1 MTLAL
6 DRDQIQIRRRLRL
19 GDTRAIAE
27 LHRRVYGPE
36 YGMNDEFVAAVAA
49 TLEQAEASGWPQDGG
64 AVWIVEQDGQVVG
77 SLGLTAEG
85 ERRGQLRWFV
95 LEAPLRGRGLGRSLL
110 SELLASAREA
120 GMQRLEFDTFSAL
133 QDAARLYRS
142 VGFEV
147 VSERERSDWGPPIVY
162 QHYTLAL

>member
-6 DRDQIQIRRRLRL
+6 DRDQIQIRRRLRP

-27 LHRRVYGPE
+27 LHRRVYGAE
-36 YGMNDEFVAAVAA
+36 YGMSDDFVAAVAA
-49 TLEQAEASGWPQDGG
+49 TLEQAVASGWPQDAG
-64 AVWIVEQDGQVVG
+64 AVWIVEQDGRTCG
-77 SLGLTAEG
+77 SLALTAED

-95 LEAPLRGRGLGRSLL
+95 FEAALRGRGLGRSLL
-110 SELLASAREA
+110 SELLATARDA
-120 GMQRLEFDTFSAL
+120 GMQRLELDTFSAL
-133 QDAARLYRS
+133 DTAARLYRG

-147 VSERERSDWGPPIVY
+147 VSERGRSDWGPRIVY

>member
-1 MTLAL
+1 MTLAA
-6 DRDQIQIRRRLRL
+6 DRDLIQIRRRLRP

-27 LHRRVYGPE
+27 LHRRVYGAE
-36 YGMNDEFVAAVAA
+36 YGMNEEFVAAVAA
-49 TLEQAEASGWPQDGG
+49 TLEHAAASGWPQDGG
-64 AVWIVEQDGQVVG
+64 AVWIVEQGGRARG
-77 SLGLTAEG
+77 SLALTAEA

-110 SELLASAREA
+110 AELLATAREA
-120 GMQRLEFDTFSAL
+120 GMQHLELDTFSAL

-142 VGFEV
+142 AGFEV
-147 VSERERSDWGPPIVY
+147 VSERERNDWGPLIVY